1 MSDYCDNRTQGEAPQ
16 RAHGCR
22 LGDASRHA
30 RWQTILAA
38 VKANRMD
45 SVMVRKCIAVALLMP
60 EMSGESVVSH
70 VLKNTQAASSPLE
83 REDTNVVQLFA
94 KAS

>member
-1 MSDYCDNRTQGEAPQ
+1 VSDYCDSRTQGAAPP
-16 RAHGCR
+16 RVHGCR
-22 LGDASRHA
+22 LGEASRHA

-45 SVMVRKCIAVALLMP
+45 SVMVRKCIAVAMLSPDISAEDVLA
-60 EMSGESVVSH
+60 H
-70 VLKNTQAASSPLE
+70 VMKDADSSAEPDQHERANMVPLFE
-83 REDTNVVQLFA
+83 